1 MLAAADVPSKQI
13 ELVAL
18 REAQAKRERCAGNQT
33 RNVAMSSAAQS
44 AQVFSEARPAYAN
57 GKQTELYNGMKDYVS
72 SWGRAWALLLEKSCT
87 MRGTAVATPCTYA
100 VGGV

>member
-1 MLAAADVPSKQI
+1 MLAPADVPSKQI

-18 REAQAKRERCAGNQT
+18 REAQAKRERCAGTQA

-72 SWGRAWALLLEKSCT
+72 SWGRTWVLLPEEACT
-87 MRGTAVATPCTYA
+87 LHGTV
-100 VGGV
+100 